1 MEVVGRLGEVGVDS
15 RRELLNVNDGVE
27 SGCVVDDLVPVSA
40 DLLSIEPEEG
50 SIRSSRVFGGLNVK
64 LLKHEKDDDQ
74 QLIREQHNRGWVRSR
89 SLEDLRE

>member
-1 MEVVGRLGEVGVDS
+1 MEVVRRLGEVGVDS

-27 SGCVVDDLVPVSA
+27 SGCVVDDLVPVFA

-50 SIRSSRVFGGLNVK
+50 SIRSSRIFGGLDVT

-74 QLIREQHNRGWVRSR
+74 QLIREQHDRGWVRSR
-89 SLEDLRE
+89 SLKNLRE

>member
-27 SGCVVDDLVPVSA
+27 SGCVVDDLVLVSA

-50 SIRSSRVFGGLNVK
+50 SIRSSRIFGGLDVK

-74 QLIREQHNRGWVRSR
+74 QLIREQHDRGWVRSR